1 MIFSKPVLATI
12 IVITLV
18 GGILSF
24 LPIFNKVAKAQGVP
38 VNDFIVEANQ
48 KIQTSLSFWQKVAK
62 YWELYLRPALRDVAA
77 KRLMDYITQQTLD
90 WINNGIEPTF
100 VGNWSQL
107 LNDAGNIAFD
117 SINDQLTKNGVDL
130 CAPFVPQ
137 IQILLRGSFVQQ
149 MPVRCSV
156 DNFKQNINNSMNLIK
171 NGGWVSYTQ
180 AFMPEGSP
188 VGLYYIAYDQAMGE
202 IVKQA
207 QAKQNEA
214 VASQGAQGTGK
225 ECAKLADGWDEGKI
239 SDACKNDEDPSS
251 CAQFLTRNHCASWAP
266 PKTPGILAAQAVD
279 NMIKSD
285 SMWAAGIHNFT
296 SAVIN
301 ALVSKVFQQG
311 LSALRSSSIDTDQDI
326 TPGTDPNAI
335 ANFNS
340 VKSEWLQ
347 TYDDVIYYYDSS
359 DYPTL
364 QLWKDVQ
371 SLAEQGASTCSS
383 TADWQKK
390 YDDVSLIVNGLDA
403 MVNAAKDNKAKI
415 DQIDPGT
422 MSASELSQQVSIL
435 NADYEDFKSN
445 YDTLLFDISKA
456 KDTGDMTD
464 IQKSAIAEKDNLTQS
479 LSTAPDCGPTEIP
492 TQ

>member
-1 MIFSKPVLATI
+1 MTFSKPILATI
-12 IVITLV
+12 IFITLV

-24 LPIFNKVAKAQGVP
+24 PPIFDKKVAEATIGVP
-38 VNDFIVEANQ
+38 VNDFITEANQ
-48 KIQTSLSFWQKVAK
+48 KIQTGLSFWQKVAK
-62 YWELYLRPALRDVAA
+62 YWELYIRPALRDIAA

-90 WINNGIEPTF
+90 WINNGQEPTF
-100 VGNWSQL
+100 VGNWNQFAK
-107 LNDAGNIAFD
+107 DAGNIAFD
-117 SINDQLTKNGVDL
+117 SVNSYLETGGVDL
-130 CAPFVPQ
+130 CSPFVPQ
-137 IQILLRGSFVQQ
+137 IQIMLQGTFIPSQ
-149 MPVRCSV
+149 PISCSI
-156 DNFKQNINNSMNLIK
+156 DNFLQNISNSTDMLK
-171 NGGWVSYTQ
+171 RGDWLSYSQ
-180 AFMPEGSP
+180 VIMPENNP
-188 VGLYYIAYDQAMGE
+188 MGLYLISENRIYSEYMSQKE
-202 IVKQA
+202 
-207 QAKQNEA
+207 AKVNEA
-214 VASQGAQGTGK
+214 ISSSGFLGQKT
-225 ECAKLADGWDEGKI
+225 CAKLADGWDEGKI

-251 CAQFLTRNHCASWAP
+251 CAQFLTQNHCVSWDV
-266 PKTPGILAAQAVD
+266 KTPGSVAAQAVD
-279 NMIKSD
+279 TMVKSD
-285 SMWAAGIHNFT
+285 SIWAAGIHNFV

-311 LSALRSSSIDTDQDI
+311 LSALRSSSIDTDQDFVI
-326 TPGTDPNAI
+326 GNDPNAT

-340 VKSEWLQ
+340 VKNEWLQ
-347 TYDDVIYYYDSS
+347 TYDDVIYYYNSS

-479 LSTAPDCGPTEIP
+479 LSTAPDCGSPNVTP
-492 TQ
+492 